1 MSSLEEGKDLTPNT
15 KYKSRFSGL
24 LYTMVEPEHL
34 KWGEEE
40 FGRVAK
46 LLFKSIA
53 ICYFFNA

>member
-46 LLFKSIA
+46 DFI
-53 ICYFFNA
+53 